1 MNDRA
6 PTPGRLRR
14 LIEEL
19 TEQGYASMLGD
30 HRALVVEELDI
41 ALHPPV
47 HERRIPSYGA
57 LIAPETDPDDWVQD
71 TELVPTRRRVEEF
84 TDVHVR
90 SFADGWSS
98 FAVRREEGL
107 DELIVF
113 DRPAGSERDLVVLSR
128 AAGATIVQRDEAGV
142 VRLVGP
148 AGVLRHDLAGWHHE
162 PRVDSW
168 LAGIPECTQEGELT
182 VLGTLLAFAVHDL
195 GARGIGSLLVQ
206 RFTDDPGS
214 PFETSLPAP
223 PALDITR
230 SADLAPLRHA
240 LAQTDGAT
248 IFDAEGVL
256 QTMGVR
262 LVPSADAE
270 AEVDSIGGMRHT
282 SARRYS
288 HDDPRA
294 NVIVV
299 SDDGPVTLFRG
310 GRIVARSSDA
320 S

>member
-1 MNDRA
+1 MDDRA
-6 PTPGRLRR
+6 PTQGRLRR
-14 LIEEL
+14 LVEEL
-19 TEQGYASMLGD
+19 TEEGYGAMLGD
-30 HRALVVEELDI
+30 HRELIVEELDI

-57 LIAPETDPDDWVQD
+57 LIAPETDPDDWVQA

-128 AAGATIVQRDEAGV
+128 AAQATVVQRDDTGE

-162 PRVDSW
+162 PQVETW
-168 LAGIPECTQEGELT
+168 LADVPDCTQEGELT

-195 GARGIGSLLVQ
+195 GARGIGAVLVQ
-206 RFTDDPGS
+206 RFTNDPVS
-214 PFETSLPAP
+214 PFESLLPTP
-223 PALDITR
+223 PALEITR

-248 IFDAEGVL
+248 IFDTDGVL
-256 QTMGVR
+256 QMMGVR

-270 AEVDSIGGMRHT
+270 AEVDPIGGMRHT

-299 SDDGPVTLFRG
+299 SDDGPVTLFRS
-310 GRIVARSSDA
+310 GRIIARSSA
-320 S
+320 AN

>member
-1 MNDRA
+1 MI
-6 PTPGRLRR
+6 T
-14 LIEEL
+14 
-19 TEQGYASMLGD
+19 D
-30 HRALVVEELDI
+30 HRELVIEELDI

-47 HERRIPSYGA
+47 HEQRVPSYGA
-57 LIAPETDPDDWVQD
+57 LIAPASDADEWLAE

-84 TDVHVR
+84 TDIHVR
-90 SFADGWSS
+90 SFADGQSS
-98 FAVRREEGL
+98 FAVRRGEGL

-128 AAGATIVQRDEAGV
+128 AAGATIVQRDESGV

-162 PRVDSW
+162 PQVDTW
-168 LAGIPECTQEGELT
+168 LAGVPECTAEGELT
-182 VLGTLLAFAVHDL
+182 VLGRLLAFAVHDL
-195 GARGIGSLLVQ
+195 GARGIGALLVQ

-214 PFETSLPAP
+214 PFESMLPTP
-223 PALDITR
+223 PALDINR

-248 IFDAEGVL
+248 IFDADGVL

-262 LVPSADAE
+262 LVPSPGAE
-270 AEVDSIGGMRHT
+270 SEVDSIGGMRHT

-299 SDDGPVTLFRG
+299 SDDGPVTLFRAG
-310 GRIVARSSDA
+310 KIVARSSDA
-320 S
+320 V